1 MKWRKERER
10 WIRRSEDK
18 REKTRRKRRVIEMD
32 ALERIGPRERG
43 PREKRIVEVR
53 PPPSPPL

>member
-1 MKWRKERER
+1 
-10 WIRRSEDK
+10 
-18 REKTRRKRRVIEMD
+18 MD

>member
-1 MKWRKERER
+1 
-10 WIRRSEDK
+10 
-18 REKTRRKRRVIEMD
+18 MD

-53 PPPSPPL
+53 PPLPSNRDN